1 MAKRPQKK
9 KQGKQPVTPKS
20 QSPPASPPPRPVR
33 KRELFDQDAP
43 SPVRRT
49 SSQLTAPRPVR
60 TRVEP
65 PAQPPRQDPTRVHVD
80 SVQQVSQARRE
91 QSKKKQKENKKRS
104 KQLAKEQK
112 KQQELQKKQQAQDR
126 RKRINRV
133 RRKRRRKRNRA
144 LYYILALIVIV
155 AAGAILSTTVFFQ
168 IETITV
174 EGTQRYTAEQIAQY
188 GGVQIGD
195 NLFRINLDQI
205 EEQAVEGCTTLDSIQ
220 VRRSLPNT
228 LVFICQEAEAKYGIL
243 GGDQIYILSSAGRII
258 DITQRLD
265 SYPDLV
271 LLSGPDVTGLNIG
284 DFLEQDSFNSLTSA
298 LNAASAAGIDGI
310 RGAAMDGVEVSLNYQ
325 DRVTIRLGNVLDL
338 DYKFQL
344 VEAVLFPDD
353 GEPGIGS
360 SEAGVLDASMD
371 DGRVTFRPMPLAEQS
386 ETLNQLAA
394 VRSQGGTIT
403 AEQAAQQQTQQT
415 ADAQPEG
422 GSAPE
427 DTASS
432 APEEGTA
439 SASDQES
446 QISTDTS
453 SDSQAPESQA
463 ADSGEDTGSPED
475 TGSG

>member
-20 QSPPASPPPRPVR
+20 QSPPAALPPRPVR

-43 SPVRRT
+43 SPVHRT

-65 PAQPPRQDPTRVHVD
+65 PAQPPRQGPTRVHVD

-298 LNAASAAGIDGI
+298 LDAASAAGIDGI

-338 DYKFQL
+338 DYKFSL
-344 VEAVLFPDD
+344 VSEVLFTRV
-353 GEPGIGS
+353 GS
-360 SEAGVLDASMD
+360 SEAGVLDASVE
-371 DGRVTFRPMPLAEQS
+371 GRVTFRPMPLAEQS

-463 ADSGEDTGSPED
+463 ADSGEDTASPED

>member
-338 DYKFQL
+338 DYKFSL
-344 VEAVLFPDD
+344 VSEVLFTRV
-353 GEPGIGS
+353 GS
-360 SEAGVLDASMD
+360 SEAGVLDASVE
-371 DGRVTFRPMPLAEQS
+371 GRVTFRPMPLAEQS

-394 VRSQGGTIT
+394 VRNQGGTIT